1 MYSLQWMGAVRI
13 RVQTADKNVTIPAH
27 QLSSSEEKICLFIRV
42 LYPKWC
48 FVQWKV
54 SSESGQ
60 KYAPIKHR
68 LWAKTFKTSFDILA
82 TSNSLKLKDLIH
94 KTIIGLKGFF
104 WGVFYIA
111 DSLDLF
117 VKKAFFP
124 LHSKKHRK
132 AIDSETDISG
142 KAGRVSSISA
152 ASLFMWVTGVE
163 GQCRAGPSELRHKPF
178 FTVIGWDRPVTPGG
192 LRGISP
198 SPSSENACWLNGLRI
213 WCLSR
218 TLPSLHF
225 YQIFIMLSY
234 STLTVWQNSIMWTR
248 WPQIVTRTV
257 K

>member
-1 MYSLQWMGAVRI
+1 MLRSSTI
-13 RVQTADKNVTIPAH
+13 FEQT
-27 QLSSSEEKICLFIRV
+27 LSKPV
-42 LYPKWC
+42 LIFWP
-48 FVQWKV
+48 FLI
-54 SSESGQ
+54 S
-60 KYAPIKHR
+60 I
-68 LWAKTFKTSFDILA
+68 FF
-82 TSNSLKLKDLIH
+82 NSLKLKVLIH
-94 KTIIGLKGFF
+94 KTIIWFKRFF
-104 WGVFYIA
+104 FFFLHCRQFRPLYEEG
-111 DSLDLF
+111 
-117 VKKAFFP
+117 FFP
-124 LHSKKHRK
+124 LHGNKHRK

-142 KAGRVSSISA
+142 KAGSVSSISA
-152 ASLFMWVTGVE
+152 ASLFTWVTGVK

-248 WPQIVTRTV
+248 SASNCNTNCEITFTRKV
-257 K
+257 GKHGNKQNVHCSWNFLSHP